1 MKENSSQQLH
11 MLRYTLTEQLIHGM
25 EVSNLAYDL
34 ARELGYE
41 KEICYELAK
50 AGVLHDIGKIVL
62 ENYVE
67 EQDTLVVEATPI
79 LCWRVFCITMK
90 IMTEPGIRPIWREK
104 RFRLGRVSYASVM
117 CTAR

>member
-1 MKENSSQQLH
+1 

-50 AGVLHDIGKIVL
+50 AGVLHALCGPIPHWDMSCCR
-62 ENYVE
+62 
-67 EQDTLVVEATPI
+67 DADTPI
-79 LCWRVFCITMK
+79 LCWRAFCTTMK
-90 IMTEPGIRPIWREK
+90 IMTEQDILRIWQEK
-104 RFRLGRVSYASVM
+104 RFRLGRVFCVSAM
-117 CTAR
+117 CTAH

>member
-62 ENYVE
+62 ENYARRRG
-67 EQDTLVVEATPI
+67 DA
-79 LCWRVFCITMK
+79 LCADPFHT
-90 IMTEPGIRPIWREK
+90 G
-104 RFRLGRVSYASVM
+104 L
-117 CTAR
+117 

>member
-1 MKENSSQQLH
+1 

-50 AGVLHDIGKIVL
+50 AGVSTTSERLS
-62 ENYVE
+62 
-67 EQDTLVVEATPI
+67 
-79 LCWRVFCITMK
+79 WRIT
-90 IMTEPGIRPIWREK
+90 
-104 RFRLGRVSYASVM
+104 
-117 CTAR
+117 